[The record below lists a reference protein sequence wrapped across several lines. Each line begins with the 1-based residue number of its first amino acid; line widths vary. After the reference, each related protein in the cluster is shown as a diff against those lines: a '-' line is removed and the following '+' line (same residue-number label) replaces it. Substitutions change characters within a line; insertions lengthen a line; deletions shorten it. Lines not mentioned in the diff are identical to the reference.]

1 VEEYIILRSFF
12 RKNRANNIVWDI
24 SCANME
30 TQQCL
35 RSYLYR
41 CQLLR
46 FVREQIS
53 PEKAQRSHL
62 CRLLYINVRV
72 CIYKSF
78 DIFHFRS
85 LEDQAFVLL
94 KHLRSFTSVQHQL
107 SLWDSTCSH
116 CHMAML
122 FSSSFFLSLFFLGC
136 YCKATVQHKNKLL
149 LYFHFKNSLQKILKS
164 VNNLVID
171 RECRKTQNMI

>member
-1 VEEYIILRSFF
+1 MQTWKHSSVI
-12 RKNRANNIVWDI
+12 
-24 SCANME
+24 
-30 TQQCL
+30 
-35 RSYLYR
+35 YLYR

-85 LEDQAFVLL
+85 LEYQAFVLL
-94 KHLRSFTSVQHQL
+94 KHLRSFTSVQHQQ
-107 SLWDSTCSH
+107 SLWGSTCSH
-116 CHMAML
+116 CHMATL
-122 FSSSFFLSLFFLGC
+122 FSSSLFLAIARLRCNIKINCSCIF
-136 YCKATVQHKNKLL
+136 
-149 LYFHFKNSLQKILKS
+149 ILKTATKS
-164 VNNLVID
+164 
-171 RECRKTQNMI
+171 